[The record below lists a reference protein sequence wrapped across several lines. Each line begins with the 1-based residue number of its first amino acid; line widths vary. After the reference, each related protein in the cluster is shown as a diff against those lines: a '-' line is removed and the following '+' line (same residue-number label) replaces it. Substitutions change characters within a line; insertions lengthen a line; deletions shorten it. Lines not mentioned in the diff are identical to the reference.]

1 MYQGLGGKYS
11 CHRSLV
17 TRCHT
22 HRDLSSNGSQT
33 CWAFFINLDPS
44 AICHKLNINQAQSG
58 SPIGHE
64 FSLVFPWKLI
74 EPSTCWA
81 RDRCDCGLLRETNLT
96 SGTLGSLK
104 KLTAVPLTLTAPRV
118 SWGLNAACLQQNQS
132 PLLSPQLGCAWDFF
146 RLLSIFHPNKNQS
159 PRSLFSEFRKADVF
173 AYFSFF
179 SLLPK
184 C

>member
-1 MYQGLGGKYS
+1 MG
-11 CHRSLV
+11 
-17 TRCHT
+17 
-22 HRDLSSNGSQT
+22 
-33 CWAFFINLDPS
+33 PS
-44 AICHKLNINQAQSG
+44 AFCHKPNINQAQLG
-58 SPIGHE
+58 LPMGHE

-74 EPSTCWA
+74 KLSTCWEWG
-81 RDRCDCGLLRETNLT
+81 RCDYGLLRELT
-96 SGTLGSLK
+96 RGTLESLK
-104 KLTAVPLTLTAPRV
+104 KLTPVPLTLKAPRV
-118 SWGLNAACLQQNQS
+118 SRGLKAACLQKSQS

-146 RLLSIFHPNKNQS
+146 RPFSIFHPNKNQS